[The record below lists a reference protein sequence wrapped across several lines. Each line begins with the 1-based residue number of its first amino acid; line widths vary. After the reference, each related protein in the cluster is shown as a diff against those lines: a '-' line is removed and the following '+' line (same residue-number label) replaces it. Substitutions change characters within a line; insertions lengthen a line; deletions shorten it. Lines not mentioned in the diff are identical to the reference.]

1 MIYCA
6 HNKVLDK
13 ALAVV
18 ADSINDAGD
27 IAADY
32 WFYNSEDVS
41 DIAVMSFEA
50 FLREHGGCVEII

>member
-27 IAADY
+27 IAADF
-32 WFYNSEDVS
+32 WIGEDVS
-41 DIAVMSFEA
+41 NIAVMSFEA